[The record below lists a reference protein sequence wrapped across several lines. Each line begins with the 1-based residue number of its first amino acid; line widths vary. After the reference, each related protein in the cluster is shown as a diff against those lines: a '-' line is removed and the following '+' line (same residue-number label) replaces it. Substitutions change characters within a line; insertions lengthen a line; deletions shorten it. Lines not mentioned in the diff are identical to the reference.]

1 MSRCRTFKYKLQ
13 PTNSQRGDL
22 ERLIAGQRELYNA
35 ALEER
40 RGAWKWERR
49 SVSYEDQTG
58 TLTKLRE
65 VRPDILAFGVTVS
78 RGTLRR
84 LDRAFCAF
92 YRRCRA
98 GEKPGFPRFK
108 GKGSF
113 DSVQWEDSSGWKL
126 DEEAKRLRIFGIGKI
141 KVRLHRPIQGIPK
154 AITIKREGDCYWL
167 SVRCVEVPA
176 EPLPVTGKEVGID
189 LGVEVL
195 VATSDGKTFL
205 GPRFLKRS
213 ETRLASAQEA
223 VSRKRK
229 GSGRWMKAK
238 AEVRRIHR
246 KIRNRRIGA
255 LHQLSRELV
264 NAYDLI
270 VHEDLQITNMTKRPK
285 PRPNGEGGFEKNGAR
300 AKSGLNRS
308 IHDAGWGILLAM
320 TSYKAESAGREILVV
335 DPRNTSRR
343 CGSCGHTEA
352 GNRRG
357 AVFRCLHCGY
367 EAHAD
372 VNAAQNI
379 LRAGRAQQLES
390 LAA

>member
-1 MSRCRTFKYKLQ
+1 MSRCRTFKYKLN
-13 PTNSQRGDL
+13 PTDTQREDL

-49 SVSYEDQTG
+49 SVSYEDQTA
-58 TLTKLRE
+58 TLTQLRE
-65 VRPDILAFGVTVS
+65 VRSDIVAFGVTVC
-78 RGTLRR
+78 RWTLRR

-92 YRRCRA
+92 YRRCRS
-98 GEKPGFPRFK
+98 GETPGFPRFK
-108 GKGSF
+108 AVGSF
-113 DSVQWEDSSGWKL
+113 DSIQWEDTSGWKL
-126 DEEAKRLRIFGIGKI
+126 DEEAKRLRVLGIGEI
-141 KVRLHRPIQGIPK
+141 KVRLHRPTRGIAK
-154 AITIKREGDCYWL
+154 AITIKREGERYWL

-176 EPLPVTGKEVGID
+176 EPLPVTGRSVGID

-195 VATSDGKTFL
+195 VATSDGRTFR
-205 GPRFLKRS
+205 GPRFFQRS
-213 ETRLASAQEA
+213 ETRLASAQQ
-223 VSRKRK
+223 VVNRKQK
-229 GSGRWMKAK
+229 GSGRWKKAK

-246 KIRNRRIGA
+246 KIRNQRIDA

-264 NAYDLI
+264 DAYDLI
-270 VHEDLQITNMTKRPK
+270 VHEDLKITSMTRRPK

-308 IHDAGWGILLAM
+308 IHDAGWGTFLAM
-320 TSYKAESAGREILVV
+320 TSYKAESAGREILAV

-357 AVFRCLHCGY
+357 AVFRCLGCGH

-390 LAA
+390 LTA